1 MLKTYRPL
9 KHFLTCSLLFFIIF
23 TSLAS
28 DYPSNIIRNGN
39 NITEIS
45 FTLHHQEKSTTN
57 FVLTLPINTDT
68 TYSFYDTELNNH
80 RLDLLTFSLTNN
92 TTQNRLRIKLN
103 YFTCYNAV
111 LFEIDKEGKLHQLG
125 KAQGNAHSLSSN
137 NYIDFIFEI
146 DLQSGATKKYI
157 LATNGKFPLIKY
169 LVYTANDIAIIE
181 HAQEKEIITF
191 IYFAICLVMLLY
203 NVFLSFSTRDRLYTF
218 YVLFLLLNC
227 ITQLDIKGFTYKF
240 FWEGNSFMSLN
251 NFMFFLPLAMQ
262 SGTIFIRQFTNS
274 KLLIPK
280 LDSFY
285 KYIPLI
291 ATVSCIGVVL
301 INRNVFYFGIIISS
315 TLWGWLSFI
324 IAISSYLKGN
334 KSSLYVIIAQ
344 SVYQVGITIF
354 VLAINGDI
362 PNTMFTFY
370 CLEFGSAIDL
380 VFLSLSLADRIN
392 TLKKD
397 KDYSQQQ
404 ALKSER
410 KYRQELVNRKVIL
423 EQQVEQQTAELRTTN
438 FELKRQ
444 ALSAQINPHFIFN
457 VLNSI
462 QSYILDD
469 KKEEAEKYIAKFSR
483 LMRFYLDS
491 SVKPTISLKSEIEAL
506 ERYLQLEQLRFDNSF
521 SYTVYF
527 DNLSS
532 PAKTHMGSMLIL
544 PFVENAVWHG
554 MRQINYHGEI
564 AIYIRVKSAQLLEVQ
579 IDDNG
584 CGIEK
589 SKEVKRTGHESNGI
603 RITKERIHLL
613 HSQIHSVPEIKIET
627 GLTGVGTLVSFTIPY
642 TLKEE

>member
-1 MLKTYRPL
+1 MK
-9 KHFLTCSLLFFIIF
+9 FLTTTILVLITFLSF
-23 TSLAS
+23 AN
-28 DYPSNIIRNGN
+28 DYPINTIRDGN
-39 NITEIS
+39 AINKIN
-45 FTLHHQEKSTTN
+45 FTLHHQECSSENHTP
-57 FVLTLPINTDT
+57 TLPIKTDT
-68 TYSFYDTELNNH
+68 TYSFFDTEINNN
-80 RLDLLTFSLTNN
+80 RLDLLAFSLKNSTS
-92 TTQNRLRIKLN
+92 QNRLRIKLN
-103 YFTCYNAV
+103 YFTCFNAV
-111 LFEIDKEGKLHQLG
+111 LYEINNDGTLCQIG
-125 KAQGNAHSLSSN
+125 TPQGNDHPITSN
-137 NYIDFIFEI
+137 NYIDFIYEI
-146 DLQSGATKKYI
+146 DLKSDSTKKYLI
-157 LATNGKFPLIKY
+157 ATNGKFPLIKY

-218 YVLFLLLNC
+218 YVLFLLMNC

-240 FWEGNSFMSLN
+240 YWEGNGFMSLN
-251 NFMFFLPLAMQ
+251 NFMFFLPLTMQ
-262 SGTIFIRQFTNS
+262 SGTVFIRRFTNS
-274 KLLIPK
+274 KLLTPT
-280 LDSFY
+280 LDSIY
-285 KYIPLI
+285 KYIPII
-291 ATVSCIGVVL
+291 AVVSSIGVIC
-301 INRNVFYFGIIISS
+301 INRNAFYFGIIISS
-315 TLWGWLSFI
+315 SLWGWLSFL
-324 IAISSYLKGN
+324 IAIFSYIRGN

-344 SVYQVGITIF
+344 SVYQIGITIF

-370 CLEFGSAIDL
+370 CLEIGSAIDL

-392 TLKKD
+392 TLKQE

-423 EQQVEQQTAELRTTN
+423 EQQVEEQTAELRTTN

-521 SYTVYF
+521 SYTVHF

-532 PAKTHMGSMLIL
+532 LSKTHMGSMLIL

-554 MRQINYHGEI
+554 MRQIDYPGEI
-564 AIYIRVKSAQLLEVQ
+564 AIYIRVKTDQLLEIQ

-589 SKEVKRTGHESNGI
+589 SKEFKRKGHESNGI

-613 HSQIHSVPEIKIET
+613 HSNIHIVPEIKIET

-642 TLKEE
+642 TINEE